1 MDVGT
6 LLIAD
11 AQSARL
17 VEPGEGSLHD
27 PSPPTKTTAVFGVAH
42 REQRD
47 NATVAQT
54 LPNCRRVITAI
65 AQYVIRP
72 MAWTS
77 PRSLQG
83 RDGINERDGLL
94 RVVTVGASKLYG

>member
-6 LLIAD
+6 LLMAS

-27 PSPPTKTTAVFGVAH
+27 PSPPTETTAVFGVAH

-47 NATVAQT
+47 DATVVQT
-54 LPNCRRVITAI
+54 LPDCLRVIT
-65 AQYVIRP
+65 
-72 MAWTS
+72 T
-77 PRSLQG
+77 
-83 RDGINERDGLL
+83 
-94 RVVTVGASKLYG
+94 VT